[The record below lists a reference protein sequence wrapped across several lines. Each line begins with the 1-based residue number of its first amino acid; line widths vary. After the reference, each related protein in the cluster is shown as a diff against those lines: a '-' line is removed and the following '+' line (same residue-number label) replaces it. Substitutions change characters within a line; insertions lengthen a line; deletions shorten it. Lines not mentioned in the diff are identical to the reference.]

1 MAKAKATAKTNKAKV
16 KALTNKAKVKAVV
29 NCPLRPDQGLTSLPG

>member
-29 NCPLRPDQGLTSLPG
+29 NCPLRPGQELTSLPG